1 MGGIGAAR
9 AGLGSCVRSSESRTV
24 AGVLFGRVLGV
35 GGSLVQLRAGFG
47 GHFGAVGASA
57 PPVGDSGRKGLRG
70 EAQNHTQK

>member
-1 MGGIGAAR
+1 MR
-9 AGLGSCVRSSESRTV
+9 ASVRVSDRQRV
-24 AGVLFGRVLGV
+24 APLPGFFFERVLGV

-57 PPVGDSGRKGLRG
+57 PPVGDSGREGLRG